1 MPDWI
6 SHEPALWTGLVD
18 AVIVLLVA
26 FGVPVT
32 PEQKTAVLGV
42 TAAVLAILSGLL
54 ALAGHTPVAK
64 LKQAGLSVPR

>member
-42 TAAVLAILSGLL
+42 TAAVLAILS
-54 ALAGHTPVAK
+54 AIFVRSQVTPVAK